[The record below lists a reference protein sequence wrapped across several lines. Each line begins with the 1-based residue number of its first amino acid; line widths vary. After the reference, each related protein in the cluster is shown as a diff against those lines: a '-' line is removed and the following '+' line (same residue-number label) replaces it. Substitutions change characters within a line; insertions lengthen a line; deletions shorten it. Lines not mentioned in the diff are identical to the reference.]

1 VIKSKTRVGHICQ
14 RVFRYSDETEKM
26 RVQIARIAVLYDDL
40 MLEHDGAQEETIAAL
55 DRSGVRS
62 RRFDFVRRVSLATP

>member
-1 VIKSKTRVGHICQ
+1 MIKSKTRVGHIQ
-14 RVFRYSDETEKM
+14 RVFRYSDETEKKM

-55 DRSGVRS
+55 DRSGVHS